1 MFYYRFDNTSSNENF
16 INEEEKLRTMSA
28 IDAEYKGKKNREEM
42 FVMISK
48 VYCDAMIMDDNDVA
62 SDAFDDEAQRRKLS
76 FAQHCS
82 LVCLKGRDYVKL
94 IMSRCELR

>member
-1 MFYYRFDNTSSNENF
+1 
-16 INEEEKLRTMSA
+16 
-28 IDAEYKGKKNREEM
+28 M

-76 FAQHCS
+76 FALHCS

-94 IMSRCELR
+94 IMSRCELRINSSIEDVKG